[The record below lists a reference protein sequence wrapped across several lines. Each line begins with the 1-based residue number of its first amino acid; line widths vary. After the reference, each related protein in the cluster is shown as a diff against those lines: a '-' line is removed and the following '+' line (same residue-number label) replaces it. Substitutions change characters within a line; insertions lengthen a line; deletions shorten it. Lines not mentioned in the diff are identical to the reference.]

1 MARNFNLANLFIN
14 EGKRRL
20 MKTIFYKMI
29 FTMILVAGIFV
40 GVIKGQEA
48 RQKWVGK
55 KKMKYEEKRTI
66 PKNIKEDNSLVAL
79 DEIEMATYHS

>member
-1 MARNFNLANLFIN
+1 
-14 EGKRRL
+14 
-20 MKTIFYKMI
+20 MKTIFYKVI

-66 PKNIKEDNSLVAL
+66 PKNTKEDNSLVAL